1 MLPIIEKFAFTKVP
15 MNAGEFANL
24 QCAVTSGD
32 LPLKI
37 HWNYPGQEM
46 GGASGVLARKVAD
59 RISMLMIPVIEAR
72 HAGEYIC
79 TAQNAAGKSFES
91 TLLTVNGLQFSSTA
105 FF

>member
-1 MLPIIEKFAFTKVP
+1 

-24 QCAVTSGD
+24 QCAVPSGD

-37 HWNYPGQEM
+37 RWTYPGQEM

-79 TAQNAAGKSFES
+79 TSENAAGTASES
-91 TLLTVNGLQFSSTA
+91 TMLTVNGLRPYPFDHYD
-105 FF
+105 